1 MIITEEEVKER
12 LDSPANLLNRLRSET
27 NSRKKVTHP
36 SIPPSS
42 SEIIEDLEE
51 KLAYGSIKSKAAGI
65 MITAMDEL
73 RNRLPEVQ
81 RPEKLA
87 SIASEMGKIV
97 HAEIKD
103 KKETDNNQFIVYAPQ
118 FVKEEHYETIY
129 VRE

>member
-51 KLAYGSIKSKAAGI
+51 KTPSF
-65 MITAMDEL
+65 
-73 RNRLPEVQ
+73 
-81 RPEKLA
+81 
-87 SIASEMGKIV
+87 
-97 HAEIKD
+97 
-103 KKETDNNQFIVYAPQ
+103 FIP
-118 FVKEEHYETIY
+118 
-129 VRE
+129 